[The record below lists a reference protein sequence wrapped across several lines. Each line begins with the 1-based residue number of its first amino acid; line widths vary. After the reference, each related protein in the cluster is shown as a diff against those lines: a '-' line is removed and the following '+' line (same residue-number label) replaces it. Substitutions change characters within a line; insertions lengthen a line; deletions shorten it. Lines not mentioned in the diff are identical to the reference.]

1 MTQKSS
7 NMDMDVDSDIIRGR
21 STLSSKAGL
30 RNSLISSSTSSIL
43 YHQCMELNND
53 LSDVEIWEPINSSQ
67 LLYAESG
74 KIGDVVSMA
83 TNKAFLGKANIYTM
97 RHLL

>member
-1 MTQKSS
+1 
-7 NMDMDVDSDIIRGR
+7 MDMDVDSDIIRGR

-30 RNSLISSSTSSIL
+30 RDSLILSNTSSIL

-53 LSDVEIWEPINSSQ
+53 LSDVGIWEPINSSQ
-67 LLYAESG
+67 LSYAGSE

-83 TNKAFLGKANIYTM
+83 TNKALLGKANIYTM